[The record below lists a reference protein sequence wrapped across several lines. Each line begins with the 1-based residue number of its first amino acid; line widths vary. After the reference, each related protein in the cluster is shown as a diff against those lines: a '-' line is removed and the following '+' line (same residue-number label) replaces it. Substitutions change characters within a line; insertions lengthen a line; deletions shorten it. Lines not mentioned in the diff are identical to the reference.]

1 MRKTL
6 AILAATLL
14 LPSCAKDA
22 AVPVSDVTTAGF
34 VREAALVD
42 DTGQIFNI
50 CEDSSDAGLNDGDRV
65 IATFDIL
72 RKNTDGSYDISIT
85 DAVKPLCK
93 AAVEESDIEGDDP
106 ISIDNGWISGTY
118 LNLRMHLI
126 LKNSSST
133 VHRLELVRY
142 SPGETDTLRLRL
154 RHDAYGDVFDGS
166 QNPSGFVAGTTWA
179 SFDLKELIPSG
190 KKEIPVTIR
199 SRRYSERL
207 GSIDYTSTELYSIKG
222 KISL

>member
-1 MRKTL
+1 MRKVF
-6 AILAATLL
+6 AIMAAALL

-22 AVPVSDVTTAGF
+22 AVPVGDVTTAGF

-42 DTGQIFNI
+42 DMGQIFNI

-93 AAVEESDIEGDDP
+93 AAVEESDIQGDDP
-106 ISIDNGWISGTY
+106 IIIDRGWISGTY
-118 LNLRMHLI
+118 LNLSMYLI
-126 LKNSSST
+126 LKHSSAT
-133 VHRLELVRY
+133 VHRLELVRDRQDG
-142 SPGETDTLRLRL
+142 SDTLRLRL

-166 QNPSGFVAGTTWA
+166 QDPSAFVAGTTYA
-179 SFDLKELIPSG
+179 SFDLESLVPSG
-190 KKEIPVTIR
+190 RKEVPVSIR
-199 SRRYSERL
+199 SRRYSDRS
-207 GSIDYTSTELYSIKG
+207 GVTDYGSTEVCTIKG
-222 KISL
+222 KVVL